1 VKRRP
6 RRAPEIK
13 GTTMMISRREF
24 LQWASAAAGTAA
36 VSGCATSG
44 GSAGKVVVIGAGY
57 GGATAAKYIKMWAP
71 DIDVTVVERGS
82 EFVSCPLSNLVLGGN
97 TDIRELTYSFDGL
110 KRRGIT
116 IVRDEAL
123 AIDAAKR
130 EVRLAGGNVLAYD
143 RLIVSPGVDFL
154 YNTIPG
160 LNNADAQN
168 RVLHAWKAGPQT
180 LALRKQLEA
189 MRDGGVY
196 ALHIP
201 KAPYRCPPG
210 PYERVCQVAD
220 YLKRAKPKSKVLVLD
235 SNEDLVSKKGLFLAA
250 WNGQYK
256 GMIEY
261 KPNSELVDVDVKT
274 LTAKLQFEDV
284 KADVLNVVPPQ
295 KAGAIAE
302 QAGLINANNR
312 WCNVD
317 WTSMESTA
325 VKGIHVLAD
334 ATLSAPAMPKSAS
347 MANQHAKVC
356 AAAVIALI
364 KGEPVNPDPVMM
376 NTCYSFVDGKNVMHV
391 ASVHTYDVAQ
401 KTMIPV
407 KGAGGVSDKASEQ
420 EGLYAWGWAR
430 NIWAEA
436 LA

>member
-1 VKRRP
+1 M
-6 RRAPEIK
+6 
-13 GTTMMISRREF
+13 TISRREF
-24 LQWASAAAGTAA
+24 LQWASAAAGASA
-36 VSGCATSG
+36 LAGCATTG
-44 GSAGKVVVIGAGY
+44 GSAGRVVVIGAGY
-57 GGATAAKYIKMWAP
+57 GGATAAKYIRRWAP
-71 DIDVTVVERGS
+71 DIAVTVVERNS

-97 TDIRELTYSFDGL
+97 ADIRDLTFSYEGL
-110 KRRGIT
+110 KRHGIT
-116 IVRDEAL
+116 MVRDEAV
-123 AIDAAKR
+123 AIDAEKR
-130 EVRLAGGNVLAYD
+130 EVRLAGGSVLAYD
-143 RLIVSPGVDFL
+143 RLIVSPGIDFM
-154 YNTIPG
+154 YNTLPG

-180 LALRKQLEA
+180 LALRKQLES
-189 MRDGGVY
+189 MRDGGVF

-220 YLKRAKPKSKVLVLD
+220 YLKRAKPKSKILVLD
-235 SNEDLVSKKGLFLAA
+235 ANEDIVSKKGLFLAA

-302 QAGLINANNR
+302 KAGLINANNR
-312 WCNVD
+312 WCTVD

-325 VKGIHVLAD
+325 VKGVHVLAD

-364 KGEPVNPDPVMM
+364 KGEAVNADPVMM

-391 ASVHTYDVAQ
+391 ASVHTFDATQ
-401 KTMIPV
+401 KTLVPV